1 MTVAQQPVQPV
12 LFPAPNPLPA
22 PSVPVFS
29 PGVQLQP
36 MPALADLIQED
47 DGSYKQTSQHP
58 EISAFL
64 GATVK
69 QAVIALFF
77 TLIFRPIF
85 STLSLTHSFT
95 SFASSLLSLFSTLLS
110 RYRLANRLTT
120 LTNFYDLMTI
130 PFILFLFFIHTLS
143 FDEMRT

>member
-69 QAVIALFF
+69 QATANLILFNAF
-77 TLIFRPIF
+77 P
-85 STLSLTHSFT
+85 SLHTRDLWLMDSLRAELAIRRK
-95 SFASSLLSLFSTLLS
+95 ASNIINAVAERVEVDEHYLGSLLSMVIVDRCGRFQ
-110 RYRLANRLTT
+110 
-120 LTNFYDLMTI
+120 D
-130 PFILFLFFIHTLS
+130 
-143 FDEMRT
+143 

>member
-12 LFPAPNPLPA
+12 LFPAPNPLRA

-29 PGVQLQP
+29 PGIQLQP

-69 QAVIALFF
+69 QATANLILFNAF
-77 TLIFRPIF
+77 P
-85 STLSLTHSFT
+85 SLHTRDLWLVDSLRAELAIRRK
-95 SFASSLLSLFSTLLS
+95 ASNIINAVAERVEVDEHYLGSLLSMVIVDRCGRFQ
-110 RYRLANRLTT
+110 
-120 LTNFYDLMTI
+120 D
-130 PFILFLFFIHTLS
+130 
-143 FDEMRT
+143 